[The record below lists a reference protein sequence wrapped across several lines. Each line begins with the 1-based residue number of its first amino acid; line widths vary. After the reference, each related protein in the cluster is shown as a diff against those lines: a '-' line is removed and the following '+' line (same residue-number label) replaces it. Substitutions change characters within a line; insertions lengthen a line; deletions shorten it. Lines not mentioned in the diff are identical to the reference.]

1 MRVVQVPGAP
11 DIRISGHRAWA
22 ALEPSPEGILLEL
35 QNWCTE
41 HQGRLF
47 SSTLLLYLPWWWGW
61 RRGGGHYCPPTRR
74 SRKSWGLC
82 PAQLYPLT
90 LTNTWRVQGC
100 TASCPVGPQEGGGD
114 RGTQV
119 GVLEGLGR
127 NKISTGSEAPAGS
140 TGREGGCT
148 RKYTLPKSLKS
159 GRDLDGRE
167 EGSGKP

>member
-1 MRVVQVPGAP
+1 MHGAP
-11 DIRISGHRAWA
+11 GEAFLIHLASLSALVVGLEARGRALLGH
-22 ALEPSPEGILLEL
+22 
-35 QNWCTE
+35 
-41 HQGRLF
+41 F
-47 SSTLLLYLPWWWGW
+47 S
-61 RRGGGHYCPPTRR
+61 CTRR

-82 PAQLYPLT
+82 PAQLYPLK
-90 LTNTWRVQGC
+90 LTNTWRMQGC

-127 NKISTGSEAPAGS
+127 NKILTGSEAPAGS
-140 TGREGGCT
+140 TGQEGGYT